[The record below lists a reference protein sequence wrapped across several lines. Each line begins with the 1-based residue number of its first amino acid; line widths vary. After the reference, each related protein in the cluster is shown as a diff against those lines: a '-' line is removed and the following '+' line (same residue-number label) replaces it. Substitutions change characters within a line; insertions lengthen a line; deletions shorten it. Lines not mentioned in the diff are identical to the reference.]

1 MKQIGIITKT
11 KVENKTISK
20 LLIDNFPFSKK
31 IVQNDEIQL
40 FLGKYPNNFSID
52 FDISSFMDDP
62 NLDFDKEQIDQIPF
76 VPAHFNFIQF
86 WNINVIKYVV
96 KTIYEVFPELIIY
109 DDENDKLVSASEFL
123 KD

>member
-76 VPAHFNFIQF
+76 DPAHFNFIQF

>member
-76 VPAHFNFIQF
+76 VPAHFNFIKF

-96 KTIYEVFPELIIY
+96 KTIYEIFPELIIY